1 MKLKSIQ
8 KDICFIDLRVSFKN
22 LDSKQVAELKEA
34 FAMVDSTN
42 DSSLDPTELNQF
54 LNNCGLVTTVA
65 EVDSMMKKNLDSVT
79 GKVSFPQFLEIFDDQ
94 NTIGDVEKTPEDAF
108 RLLSPDGEPIT
119 VQHLIKFFGQ
129 FPEDI
134 AKEELEAVHRL
145 CDEDKDGVWTLEEFS
160 KLYKGS

>member
-1 MKLKSIQ
+1 MTLKYAFP
-8 KDICFIDLRVSFKN
+8 CF
-22 LDSKQVAELKEA
+22 E
-34 FAMVDSTN
+34 
-42 DSSLDPTELNQF
+42 
-54 LNNCGLVTTVA
+54 A

-145 CDEDKDGVWTLEEFS
+145 CDEDKDGVWTLEGTFHRIIDTFTS
-160 KLYKGS
+160 KWNDVSI